1 MTTKFGV
8 TTCCHRKQKIL
19 ISVSYSGAYTGH
31 FQQSHINFG
40 RMDFGLPNSIICK
53 AKKILYNELFTL
65 RQQKSPKTESSI
77 I

>member
-53 AKKILYNELFTL
+53 AKKYYIMNCLLLGNRKALK
-65 RQQKSPKTESSI
+65 QKVP
-77 I
+77 